1 MTQINDHNLGAWKAL
16 NPQDK
21 RLQGLILTD
30 LLKNVDETSV
40 DFSSLTFEGRT
51 DGLLGDGLDC
61 AESIGFVVFDC
72 VCLFLGAATL
82 RASATAEVAED
93 IAKAAEPVVNQL
105 TQYIRT
111 IGDASSSTYDVA
123 YAVFKVISTIY
134 SGGAL
139 GAVMGVFLTSL
150 TWYNAILYGMT
161 AVGTIMAALATDGA
175 AEIGI
180 IVVEIATAGFLI
192 SDSVACSKACNY

>member
-1 MTQINDHNLGAWKAL
+1 MTQINEHNLGAWKAL

-21 RLQGLILTD
+21 RLQALTLPE
-30 LLKNVDETSV
+30 LLENVDSNSV
-40 DFSSLTFEGRT
+40 DFSSITFEGRT
-51 DGLLGDGLDC
+51 DGLLGDGFDC
-61 AESIGFVVFDC
+61 AKSIGFVVFDC
-72 VCLFLGAATL
+72 VCLFLGAPTL
-82 RASATAEVAED
+82 RSSATPEVAED
-93 IAKAAEPVVNQL
+93 IAESVKPVVNQL

-111 IGDASSSTYDVA
+111 ISDSSKSTYDVA

-139 GAVMGVFLTSL
+139 GAVMGAFLKSL
-150 TWYNAILYGMT
+150 TWYSAILYGMT

-180 IVVEIATAGFLI
+180 IVVEIATAGFLV
-192 SDSVACSKACNY
+192 SDSIACSKACNY